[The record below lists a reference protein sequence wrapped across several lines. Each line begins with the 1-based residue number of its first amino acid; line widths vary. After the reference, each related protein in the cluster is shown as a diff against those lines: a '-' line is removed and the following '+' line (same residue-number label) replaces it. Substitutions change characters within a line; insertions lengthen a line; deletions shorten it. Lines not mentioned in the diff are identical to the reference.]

1 MILKNNKVIIENAL
15 NKNDLEYI
23 QSIHGG
29 LDMPWSY
36 NDGVASTNDGNFQFV
51 VPVWTTLHFNRTAFD
66 AASSILN
73 IISPEFLLKIKT
85 NLRTKTDTI
94 QQSIMHNDSNIP
106 GSLTAIFYLNT
117 CDGYTIF
124 NDGDKIHSVE
134 NTLIIFPG
142 RLLHC
147 GTTCTNENRR
157 LVINI
162 NYMPNPENDIW
173 KMLMTD
179 TDIQY
184 KNYWNNL

>member
-1 MILKNNKVIIENAL
+1 
-15 NKNDLEYI
+15 
-23 QSIHGG
+23 
-29 LDMPWSY
+29 
-36 NDGVASTNDGNFQFV
+36 
-51 VPVWTTLHFNRTAFD
+51 
-66 AASSILN
+66 
-73 IISPEFLLKIKT
+73 
-85 NLRTKTDTI
+85 
-94 QQSIMHNDSNIP
+94 MHNDSNIP

-124 NDGDKIHSVE
+124 NDGDKIYSVE